1 MESTGSRGRI
11 HISESTADLISAAG
25 KAHWI
30 KPREDLVQAKGKG
43 AMQTYWLNPGKALR
57 GSSVAS
63 SEGGAATSS
72 VDSPRK
78 SRSPVKDSAKEER
91 LVQWMVELL
100 TENMKKIVSDH
111 RAVNSRTTIYSLPSI
126 SLAFYS

>member
-43 AMQTYWLNPGKALR
+43 AMQTYWLNPGKGQR

-63 SEGGAATSS
+63 SEGGAP
-72 VDSPRK
+72 VDSARK

-126 SLAFYS
+126 SLAFYT

>member
-11 HISESTADLISAAG
+11 HISQSTADLISAAG

-30 KPREDLVQAKGKG
+30 KPRKDLVEAKGKG
-43 AMQTYWLNPGKALR
+43 AMQTYWLNPGAAQR

-63 SEGGAATSS
+63 SEGAGTSP
-72 VDSPRK
+72 VDSAGI

-111 RAVNSRTTIYSLPSI
+111 RAINSRTTIYSPLPSI
-126 SLAFYS
+126 LLAFYS